1 MTLNQKMLMLVITLT
16 YSVTG
21 LSAESTQSIKK
32 NDLTEHQLWL
42 KSQFSEQHNQLIPI
56 VAVADMFFACNKAND
71 QAYGKDSLNSLITKT
86 SKVRLA
92 EKLSSCLGDKSVNS
106 DTAINYGLLGCF
118 DDQLSGLAADEKNE
132 KIKLVHKAIA
142 SLSFVERK
150 KSFTQC
156 VTEQSITYL
165 K

>member
-1 MTLNQKMLMLVITLT
+1 MTLYFKVLTLVLTLT
-16 YSVTG
+16 YSF
-21 LSAESTQSIKK
+21 LSSSAENVSES
-32 NDLTEHQLWL
+32 DLTEHQLWL

-56 VAVADMFFACNKAND
+56 VAVADMFFACNKANG
-71 QAYGKDSLNSLITKT
+71 QAYGKDSLNSLITKM

-106 DTAINYGLLGCF
+106 EAAINYGLLGCF
-118 DDQLSGLAADEKNE
+118 DDQLSELTAVEKNE
-132 KIKLVHKAIA
+132 KLELVNKAIA
-142 SLSFVERK
+142 SLSLEERK